1 MKNKMNWN
9 IFKIFTK
16 KNKVVTRFAPS
27 PTGLFHVG
35 SARTALFSYLYA
47 KQNGGN
53 FLLRIE
59 DTDEARGKPE
69 WTQMIYDSMKWLNM
83 DFIQSYTQSE
93 RKDVYKK
100 YLEKLISENKAYIS
114 KEEVKEE
121 GQRTEV
127 IRFRNPNKKV
137 KFTDLIRGDIEF
149 DTTELG
155 DFIIA
160 KSLSEPIF
168 HFTNVVDD
176 MDSGITH
183 AIRGEDHISNT
194 PRHILIFEALGG
206 KPPIYGHLPLMLS
219 ETREKLSKRKHGEIV
234 SVSYYQ
240 KEGYL
245 PEALINFL
253 ALCGWNP
260 GTEQEI
266 LSMAELIEKFDIMK
280 VQKSGAIFNKEK
292 LLWMNKE
299 YIKKLPEERLR
310 KEIGDR
316 LKVKYTYTDE
326 LLNKVIHIIAERIST
341 FGELEKCVTEGEFD
355 YFFQAPVPIKEMLIW
370 KKDTDFE
377 IPKKNLQI
385 ISEIIEKISE
395 TDFTIES
402 LKTIL
407 MPKADELGKG
417 SVLWPLRACL
427 SGKDKSPDPF
437 TLLSILGKEE
447 SLKRIQTAI
456 KVL

>member
-1 MKNKMNWN
+1 MFNF
-9 IFKIFTK
+9 FKQK
-16 KNKVVTRFAPS
+16 KKVITRFAPS

-47 KQNGGN
+47 KQNKGE

-69 WTQMIYDSMKWLNM
+69 WTQMIYDSLKWLGM
-83 DFIQSYTQSE
+83 DFTQSYIQSD
-93 RKDVYKK
+93 RKEVYKK
-100 YLEKLISENKAYIS
+100 YLEKLISKNKAYIS

-121 GQRTEV
+121 GQRAEV

-137 KFTDLIRGDIEF
+137 KFTDLIRGEIEF

-155 DFIIA
+155 DFVIA
-160 KSLSEPIF
+160 KSLTEPIF
-168 HFTNVVDD
+168 HLTNVIDD
-176 MDSGITH
+176 MDSGVTH

-219 ETREKLSKRKHGEIV
+219 EKREKLSKRKHGEIV
-234 SVSYYQ
+234 SVAYYQ

-245 PEALINFL
+245 PEAFINFI
-253 ALCGWNP
+253 ALVGWNP
-260 GTEQEI
+260 GTDQEI
-266 LSMAELIEKFDIMK
+266 LSMNELIEKFDMTK
-280 VQKSGAIFNKEK
+280 VQKAGAIFNTEK
-292 LLWMNKE
+292 LLWFNKE
-299 YIKKLPEERLR
+299 YIKRLPADRLE
-310 KEIGDR
+310 KEISEK
-316 LKVKYTYTDE
+316 LSQKYTYSSE
-326 LLNKVIHIIAERIST
+326 LLKKIIPTITERINT
-341 FGELEKCVTEGEFD
+341 FGELEKYVAEGEFD
-355 YFFQAPVPIKEMLIW
+355 YFFIAPEPKREMLIW

-377 IPKKNLQI
+377 TPKKNLQI
-385 ISEIIEKISE
+385 VSEIITKISDE
-395 TDFTIES
+395 DFNKEF
-402 LKTIL
+402 LEKIL

-417 SVLWPLRACL
+417 SVLWPLRFSL
-427 SGKDKSPDPF
+427 SGREKSPDPF
-437 TLLSILGKEE
+437 TLLSILGKTE